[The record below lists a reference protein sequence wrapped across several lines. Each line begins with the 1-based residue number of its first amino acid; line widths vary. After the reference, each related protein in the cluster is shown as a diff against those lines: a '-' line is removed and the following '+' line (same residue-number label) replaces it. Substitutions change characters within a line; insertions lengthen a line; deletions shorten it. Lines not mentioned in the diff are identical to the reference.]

1 MDSDSPVH
9 LVYSDDLKVYEE
21 DLVRLLNSD
30 GPFSKVVDGYNG
42 RPMQLEMAQAIAK
55 AIVRCETFVAEAGTG
70 TGKTFAYL
78 VPALMWG
85 GKVIISTGTRNLQD
99 QLFLRDIPTVRKALV
114 SPVTVAL
121 LKGRSNYVCH
131 LHLARTAEYGRM
143 ATKADTVYLRD
154 IVKFAK
160 MSDTGDKSD
169 LASVP
174 ETASIWQ
181 LVTSTKEN
189 CPGTECPHY
198 QDCFVMKARKAAQQA
213 DVVVVNHH
221 LFFADLVLKDTGV
234 AELLP
239 MANTVV
245 FDEAHQLPDTA
256 TTFFGQFV
264 STSQIAELCRDTQ
277 VEGLSQARDGADWA
291 ALVGKVDKA
300 SKELR
305 LKLPEGITR
314 QAVHQI
320 AGQDEFIVAVD
331 TLANALH
338 ELNEPLKAQ
347 GERSELLET
356 CRMRCAETEAF
367 IRKWLSLA
375 KGEEKTEDVL
385 WVETFGLSLQ
395 LHLTPLSIAE
405 VFNKQREGTPRA
417 WIFTSATLAIKQDFT
432 YFSSRMGLTEA
443 ESKTWPSPF
452 NYGEHALLYVPKTM
466 PLPQSPDYSDAVV
479 EAAMP
484 LIEAAGGGAFILCT
498 TLRAVN
504 RIAERLREIFKE
516 KELPFPLFVQGE
528 SGKTDLLERFR
539 RSGNG
544 VLVGSQSFWEGVDVR
559 GDALSVV
566 VVDKLPFAPPDDPVL
581 SARIKAL
588 EKEGGNGFMDFQ
600 LPEAIMSL
608 KQGAGRLIRDER
620 DRGVLMICDP
630 RLISKSYGR
639 RIWQSLPPFTR
650 TREEKEACEFLLG
663 KSGSAN

>member
-30 GPFSKVVDGYNG
+30 GPFSKVVEGYNG

-143 ATKADTVYLRD
+143 ATKADTVYLRE

-160 MSDTGDKSD
+160 MSNTGDKSD

-305 LKLPEGITR
+305 LKLPEGMTR

-320 AGQDEFIVAVD
+320 AGQDEFIAAVD

-347 GERSELLET
+347 AQRSELLET

-630 RLISKSYGR
+630 RLISRSYGR